1 MQNSKSTS
9 VFLVDDDT
17 YSLGLY
23 EQHLTNLGYAS
34 IKCFTSGAACI
45 DHLSEKPDIIFLDY
59 NMPPLNGLDA
69 LKKIKAL
76 RPSTCIVILSGQ
88 ADLDVAVDSLKC
100 GAFDYILKGEN
111 DLSKISRVLEKFE
124 EVQLKNQQNKPGDTG
139 SNEQFHTSNRWYKG
153 K

>member
-1 MQNSKSTS
+1 MQNSKSIS

-23 EQHLTNLGYAS
+23 EQHLTNLGYTN
-34 IKCFTSGAACI
+34 IKCFTSGADCLKHI
-45 DHLSEKPDIIFLDY
+45 NEKADIVFLDY
-59 NMPPLNGLDA
+59 NMHPMDGLDV
-69 LKKIKAL
+69 LKKIKGL
-76 RPSTCIVILSGQ
+76 YPSTCIIFLSGQ

-111 DLSKISRVLEKFE
+111 DLSKITKVLEKFE
-124 EVQLKNQQNKPGDTG
+124 EVQQRNQQNNPDSND
-139 SNEQFHTSNRWYKG
+139 SNEQFHVSNRWYKG